1 MNIKMIRQVV
11 AILILAAALLG
22 PAVALAADPPD
33 GQPAGGEQAGK
44 KTKEKLSLLQ
54 LLQKGGFVMVP
65 LALCSIA
72 GLASSVERAISLQ
85 RRNVVPKDLLDGV
98 KGKLGARA
106 NVKAAAAYCEEAACA
121 GGRLVKAGLDKA
133 GRGLEQVE
141 KALEEAGAMEIDRM
155 KRSMKVVGLV
165 VTIAPLLGLVGT
177 VYGMIEA
184 FETTAA
190 STAATG
196 KAEQLANG
204 IYEALV
210 TTATGLTIAI
220 PMMVVYYLLNA
231 KIDSYIDDFTK
242 LGEGYLEI
250 NPEGKHKATPK
261 RAATKKTPAMEPVVA

>member
-1 MNIKMIRQVV
+1 MMRQVV
-11 AILILAAALLG
+11 AILILAAALLA
-22 PAVALAADPPD
+22 PAVVLAADAAE
-33 GQPAGGEQAGK
+33 GQPADGQQAGQ

-54 LLQKGGFVMVP
+54 LLQKGGYVMVP

-85 RRNVVPKDLLDGV
+85 RRNVIPEGLLDSV

-133 GRGLEQVE
+133 GRGVEQVE

-155 KRSMKVVGLV
+155 KRSLKIVGLV

-184 FETTAA
+184 FQTTAA

-231 KIDSYIDDFTK
+231 KIDSYVDDFTK
-242 LGEGYLEI
+242 LGNGYLEI
-250 NPEGKHKATPK
+250 NPDGKRKAAPK
-261 RAATKKTPAMEPVVA
+261 KAAAKKTSAPEPVVA